1 MVREDCSFITEMAPI
16 RRFHIWL
23 AQLMTYASA
32 TQFYVYLNRLTPVQH
47 SVLNSVS
54 KEKVVSRLFQLGG
67 SFSVIV
73 NF

>member
-1 MVREDCSFITEMAPI
+1 MAPI

-32 TQFYVYLNRLTPVQH
+32 TQFYVYLNRLTPVKH

-54 KEKVVSRLFQLGG
+54 KEKVVVG
-67 SFSVIV
+67 SFNKEGPSPLL
-73 NF
+73 